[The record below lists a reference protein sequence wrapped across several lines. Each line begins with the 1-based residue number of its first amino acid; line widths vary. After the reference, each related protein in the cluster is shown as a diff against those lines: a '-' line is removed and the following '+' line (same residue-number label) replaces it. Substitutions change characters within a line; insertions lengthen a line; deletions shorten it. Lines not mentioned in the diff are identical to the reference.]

1 MITVFPVSLA
11 DTVALF
17 VRLWLAADMN
27 TSKLSKLSF

>member
-17 VRLWLAADMN
+17 GWLPDMN